1 MRKKTTIRFTPFEK
15 EMIKKIA
22 DYLNWTNTE
31 VIRRS
36 LRFGLNSLLKFE
48 TNKKMDLSK
57 LLSSMVQSK
66 DDQENNKPGEE
77 KNKPLGWN
85 PPKTPEEEEQLKKDI
100 EIAKTKW
107 LED

>member
-22 DYLNWTNTE
+22 DYLNWTYTE

-66 DDQENNKPGEE
+66 DDQGNDK
-77 KNKPLGWN
+77 
-85 PPKTPEEEEQLKKDI
+85 PEEEKINLWDGILRKLRRRKSNSKK
-100 EIAKTKW
+100 T
-107 LED
+107 